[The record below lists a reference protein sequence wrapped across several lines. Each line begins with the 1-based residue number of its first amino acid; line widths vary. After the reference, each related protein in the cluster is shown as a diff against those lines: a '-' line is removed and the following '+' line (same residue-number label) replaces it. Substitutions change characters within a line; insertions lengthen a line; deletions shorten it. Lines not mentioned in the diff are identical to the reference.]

1 MNQNLPRIALVGMP
15 NVGKTALFNKLTGSF
30 QRVAN
35 FPGVTVEKKTGWVS
49 RSGERILEIV
59 DLPGIY
65 SLDATTLDEKVT
77 KDFLLQKEKEKSAD
91 IFVLVL
97 DATNLDKSLFLAF
110 QLKKLGYPLLI
121 ALNLMDEARK
131 RGLTLDIE
139 KIKEALGAV
148 VVPMSAATGE
158 GVEELIKALK
168 EETLNKNL
176 VKIEVPQ
183 DSHRLFR
190 SPAYVN
196 GIFKEI
202 DHLLKEATI
211 TPLKPDTL
219 SERIDKVVLH
229 PVWGILSFVAI
240 LILIFQTLF
249 FWAEPIMEFIEE
261 TLFGGLGELA
271 GTYITNDLLKSFI
284 VDGLIGGVGGVIV
297 FLPQIVLLFFFIQ
310 FLEDVGYLGR
320 AAFLVD
326 SVMRRLGLPGKSVI
340 PLLSSHA
347 CAIPGILSTRVIENY
362 KERLITMMVIPL
374 TTCSARL
381 PVYAILI
388 AAIIPNNPVF
398 GLPWLR
404 LPGLVLFGLYMLG
417 FVSALVVALLF
428 KKSIPHSS
436 PSMLLMELPP
446 YRIPKIKNLL
456 LVMLNKAKIFL
467 KKAGGI
473 ILIISVI
480 IWVLMTFPR
489 VNGESNIETSY
500 AASIGRVFEPVFS
513 PLGFDWRITTA
524 LIPSIGA
531 REVVV
536 SAMSMVL
543 SIEEGSEAFEESMAT
558 SLVQQ
563 FGLGTLVA
571 LLIWFVFAP
580 QCISTFAVMRR
591 ETNGYK
597 WPMVMVTYTLAL
609 AYICAFIAK
618 ELVNLWA

>member
-1 MNQNLPRIALVGMP
+1 MIPRIALVGMP
-15 NVGKTALFNKLTGSF
+15 NVGKTALFNKMTGSF

-49 RSGERILEIV
+49 IKGEKVLEVV

-77 KDFLLQKEKEKSAD
+77 KDFLLKKEKEVSAN

-97 DATNLDKSLFLAF
+97 DATNLDKSLYLAL

-121 ALNLMDEARK
+121 ALNLSDEAKK
-131 RGLTLDIE
+131 RSLTLNLE
-139 KIKEALGAV
+139 KFSQILEATII
-148 VVPMSAATGE
+148 PTSASSGE
-158 GVEELIKALK
+158 GVKELLEAIQVEFAKRTEFSL
-168 EETLNKNL
+168 
-176 VKIEVPQ
+176 EVPPNAQ
-183 DSHRLFR
+183 KVFR

-202 DHLLKEATI
+202 DDILEEVTI
-211 TPLKPDTL
+211 TKIKPDSF

-229 PVWGILSFVAI
+229 PFWGVFTLMLV
-240 LILIFQTLF
+240 LIMIFQALF
-249 FWAEPIMEFIEE
+249 SWATPFMDLIEE
-261 TLFGGLGELA
+261 GFALLGESLS
-271 GTYITNDLLKSFI
+271 GLITHDLLRSLI
-284 VDGLIGGVGGVIV
+284 VDGIIGGVGGVLV

-310 FLEDVGYLGR
+310 LLEDLGYLGR
-320 AAFLVD
+320 AAFLMD
-326 SVMRRLGLPGKSVI
+326 SVMRKFGLPGKSVI

-362 KERLITMMVIPL
+362 RERIITMLVIPL

-388 AAIIPNNPVF
+388 AALIPNIAVA
-398 GLPWLR
+398 GIPWLR

-417 FVSALVVALLF
+417 FFSALIASLVF
-428 KKSIPHSS
+428 KNTIPHES

-446 YRIPKIKNLL
+446 YRVPKIKNLI
-456 LVMLNKAKIFL
+456 MTMQNKAKIFL

-473 ILIISVI
+473 ILVVSII
-480 IWVLMTFPR
+480 IWVLMTFPQQ
-489 VNGESNIETSY
+489 NGETVIEQSY
-500 AASIGRVFEPVFS
+500 AADIGRIFEPVFK

-536 SAMSMVL
+536 SALSMVL
-543 SIEEGSEAFEESMAT
+543 SMEGTDEQMAQA
-558 SLVQQ
+558 LVQN

-571 LLIWFVFAP
+571 LLVWFVFAP
-580 QCISTFAVMRR
+580 QCISTFAVIRR
-591 ETNGYK
+591 ETNTWK
-597 WPMVMVTYTLAL
+597 WPIVMVAYTLAL
-609 AYICAFIAK
+609 AYFFAFIAR
-618 ELVNLWA
+618 VVFNLWY